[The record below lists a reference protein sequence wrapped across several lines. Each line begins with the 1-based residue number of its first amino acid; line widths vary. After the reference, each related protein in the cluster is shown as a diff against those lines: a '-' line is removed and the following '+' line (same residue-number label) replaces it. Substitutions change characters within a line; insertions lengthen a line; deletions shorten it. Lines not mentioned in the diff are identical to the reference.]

1 VAPATAFPFAEDADS
16 KNYRFSIKN
25 TGNAPGLSYMIID
38 KTAEEPKMAFTT
50 EDMIL
55 IEQRAA
61 NEKKSAGAAYLLW
74 FFLGWIS
81 AHRFYLGKPVTAI
94 LQIVSYFFLI
104 GFVWWVL
111 DLFLIPAIIDQKMD
125 AARSDAAWAIRRSR
139 YA

>member
-1 VAPATAFPFAEDADS
+1 
-16 KNYRFSIKN
+16 
-25 TGNAPGLSYMIID
+25 
-38 KTAEEPKMAFTT
+38 MAFTT

-94 LQIVSYFFLI
+94 LQIISYFFLV
-104 GFVWWVL
+104 GFVAAL
-111 DLFLIPAIIDQKMD
+111 LQARHAPASRATHDEGHQ
-125 AARSDAAWAIRRSR
+125 RRAQCR
-139 YA
+139 FG

>member
-1 VAPATAFPFAEDADS
+1 
-16 KNYRFSIKN
+16 
-25 TGNAPGLSYMIID
+25 
-38 KTAEEPKMAFTT
+38 MAFTT

-94 LQIVSYFFLI
+94 LQIISYFFLI
-104 GFVWWVL
+104 GFVWWLL
-111 DLFLIPAIIDQKMD
+111 DLILIPAIIDQKMEDARAD
-125 AARSDAAWAIRRSR
+125 AAHAMRRRR
-139 YA
+139 YAY